1 MRCTHALVPMHYRAA
16 PSESAAPLGDGML
29 SEILR
34 EMGMSVEA
42 KRAEQLEEA
51 VADLADR
58 LGMVRFALAAAC
70 SVLDGAS
77 EPDHLDDH
85 PGGPVG
91 QAAV

>member
-1 MRCTHALVPMHYRAA
+1 
-16 PSESAAPLGDGML
+16 ML
-29 SEILR
+29 SEQLR
-34 EMGMSVEA
+34 DLGLGEEA
-42 KRAEQLEEA
+42 KRAEQLERA
-51 VADLADR
+51 VEDLADR

-70 SVLDGAS
+70 SVLDRAG

>member
-1 MRCTHALVPMHYRAA
+1 M
-16 PSESAAPLGDGML
+16 
-29 SEILR
+29 SEILL
-34 EMGMSVEA
+34 EMGLCVEA
-42 KRAEQLEEA
+42 KRAEQLEVA